1 MTTTE
6 RIDYILKSR
15 GMSRRQLAI
24 AAKIPPSSLQSAM
37 TKGKSMSLDMLLHI
51 AEALQ
56 VNPYTLFDFDD
67 ASNLIFARINGERK
81 DRLLNAF
88 SLLND
93 IGQQQAIE
101 YLEMLSNTE
110 KYTEK

>member
-37 TKGKSMSLDMLLHI
+37 TKGKSMSLDMLLRI
-51 AEALQ
+51 SEAL
-56 VNPYTLFDFDD
+56 
-67 ASNLIFARINGERK
+67 
-81 DRLLNAF
+81 
-88 SLLND
+88 
-93 IGQQQAIE
+93 
-101 YLEMLSNTE
+101 
-110 KYTEK
+110 